1 MFLTYNDFPQAFMYN
16 FIISLL
22 STPLL
27 LHYLIHFS
35 HAGARRAL
43 AY

>member
-1 MFLTYNDFPQAFMYN
+1 MFLTYNNFTQAFMYN
-16 FIISLL
+16 FIGLL
-22 STPLL
+22 STALL

-35 HAGARRAL
+35 HVGVRRAM